1 MEKAWRLACKFCVS
15 EEEQGGLR
23 SAVQHRQIGVL
34 VGKQQLGH
42 AGQAG
47 CAHRCGSAVPCGF
60 GAVTPHCHKTRVSSM
75 KRIHSPFAGPG
86 VVVAKVWVLGCWDVL
101 TRPQDPQR
109 S

>member
-1 MEKAWRLACKFCVS
+1 
-15 EEEQGGLR
+15 
-23 SAVQHRQIGVL
+23 
-34 VGKQQLGH
+34 
-42 AGQAG
+42 
-47 CAHRCGSAVPCGF
+47 
-60 GAVTPHCHKTRVSSM
+60 M